1 VFKIKEIIKKLEQSK
16 SPIEKLFY
24 LTNLQKELQIQEKL
38 IKNQIKP

>member
-16 SPIEKLFY
+16 SLIDKLFY

-38 IKNQIKP
+38 IKNQIKS